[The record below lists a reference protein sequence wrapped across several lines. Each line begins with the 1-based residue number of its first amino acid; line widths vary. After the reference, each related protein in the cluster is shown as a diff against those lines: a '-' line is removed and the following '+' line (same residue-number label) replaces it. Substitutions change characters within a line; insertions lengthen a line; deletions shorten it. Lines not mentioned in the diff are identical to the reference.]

1 MSRPP
6 TVLQT
11 YTIPLTMVKRDMES
25 WIEPIK
31 AEYNQ
36 LVYESQAVK
45 PVKLSELEAM
55 EGYQDMELAP
65 SKLVTTVKSPNGKH
79 KARIVICGNLVTK
92 AHEDGSRP
100 KAASVPAADLYAGG
114 ADATAIRCMVR
125 KTALME
131 GWDMGVVDIKGAF
144 LLAPR
149 RRERECLMMTI
160 PPKLLVQVGICPPDE
175 RWVIQRAMYGLETSP
190 ADWSDFRDRS
200 VKRAD
205 FLTKP
210 ITVGATWSRFRR
222 FAGLYDMAEPED
234 LETLKK
240 IGICREWALKGL
252 TVAVELER
260 WKPTTEEH
268 HRIRRLGICAVAA
281 GVCHVVQRWKSHLCC
296 LKRKS
301 RTPREN
307 EPGIGTQLTETRW
320 PRENEP
326 GPNHQLLRENEP
338 SIKKTLKPQS
348 PTSFGNLILGNRF
361 LGITWLTALVKTTS
375 VAKVHRFSTPV

>member
-1 MSRPP
+1 MGHGLLYQKCQEADRGPNGNLAFCRDANTLEVHSDASFGPGGERSHQGLLAVWAGGLIQWESKRQSFATLSSSESEVTSYVDAMSLGDSVA
-6 TVLQT
+6 VLVDLFEEGR
-11 YTIPLTMVKRDMES
+11 LTEKGTRVLYGDSQSGIQVVLNPNGPWRSRHLRLRSRALHEAVQQEVWKVKHM
-25 WIEPIK
+25 
-31 AEYNQ
+31 AG
-36 LVYESQAVK
+36 V
-45 PVKLSELEAM
+45 
-55 EGYQDMELAP
+55 ELA
-65 SKLVTTVKSPNGKH
+65 
-79 KARIVICGNLVTK
+79 
-92 AHEDGSRP
+92 
-100 KAASVPAADLYAGG
+100 
-114 ADATAIRCMVR
+114 
-125 KTALME
+125 
-131 GWDMGVVDIKGAF
+131 
-144 LLAPR
+144 
-149 RRERECLMMTI
+149 
-160 PPKLLVQVGICPPDE
+160 
-175 RWVIQRAMYGLETSP
+175 
-190 ADWSDFRDRS
+190 
-200 VKRAD
+200 AD

-210 ITVGATWSRFRR
+210 ITVGATWPRFRR

-307 EPGIGTQLTETRW
+307 EPGIGTQLTETGW

-348 PTSFGNLILGNRF
+348 PTSFGEFDFGNRF